1 MSVTRQSLAQKFR
14 EQKNAVLPPL
24 PPFTDMKYEMRVQND
39 RWLAIKWS
47 GNNREHWT
55 IILNAIKALPERR
68 YNGATKEWII
78 PFRDNYLQWANVA
91 GFPDPAII
99 AEQVQEFTEEE
110 WEDPIESQKKL
121 IADTQI
127 DPERLML
134 PGLRPYQT
142 DFVKYMI
149 ARKGRA
155 LLGDEMGCI
164 DGDEEV
170 QICRHRG
177 SQKIPL
183 KKLFSEFHKPMNKR
197 KCYTNEERPWYIRCL
212 HEDGA
217 IRLGEIA
224 DVVDSGMKECVCITL
239 SDGRSL
245 TLTPDHMIKTTDGWV
260 QAGSSEGKFVLTNG
274 VACCPVCGSQDDLVT
289 YEYSKFKGYCRP
301 CMYKARNGRKYKDDA
316 LHEEIHSDGYVYV
329 YGRPVHGY
337 DGCRRTD
344 GIPKHRYVMEQFL
357 GRKLLSTEIVHHIDG
372 NKLNNDIQ
380 NLQLLSVK
388 QHSKIHGDYFR
399 VPFVKP
405 KEVLVEHVEHVGVR
419 HVYDVKVVDHGNF
432 LANKIIVH
440 NCGKTI
446 SALAWLVY
454 SDSYPALIVVNA
466 PTKLQWY
473 QQYRD
478 WLKKVPGADYRCQIL
493 SGQKPYKLDPNVS
506 CIINWDILH
515 HWKDALAQFGFKYLV
530 GDEVQA
536 IGNPE
541 SKRAIAFR
549 MLSKVIPECV
559 CMSGTPARS
568 KPAQFWTVLNI
579 MMPADFPNYY
589 KYLYRYCEP
598 KSTPWGMQFNGAS
611 HVQELHYKMSQ
622 CLLRRTKEE
631 VMKWLP
637 PKTMEVVP
645 LEIDKTLENEY
656 RDQEAEIYKEG
667 TSDLHQRVADLMRTA
682 YALKE
687 KSLLRWVGDFLD
699 SGNKLL
705 LFAWHRDV
713 VDLLVESLKKYHPVK
728 IYGGISVASRE
739 AAKTTFIQDD
749 RCRIMVANIQAG
761 GVGIDGLQKVCNHVA
776 FAEFSHTPLDH
787 RQAEDRLHRGGQDLP
802 VTSYYLIA
810 PGTVDDDSVE
820 VLDDRAQML
829 DNALDGHKTA
839 DVNLIGEIL
848 ERKGIKL

>member
-47 GNNREHWT
+47 GNNREHWNL
-55 IILNAIKALPERR
+55 ILNAIKALPERR

-78 PFRDNYLQWANVA
+78 PFRDNYLQWAKVA
-91 GFPDPAII
+91 GFPDPIII

-127 DPERLML
+127 DSERLML

-155 LLGDEMGCI
+155 FLGDDMG
-164 DGDEEV
+164 
-170 QICRHRG
+170 
-177 SQKIPL
+177 
-183 KKLFSEFHKPMNKR
+183 
-197 KCYTNEERPWYIRCL
+197 
-212 HEDGA
+212 A
-217 IRLGEIA
+217 
-224 DVVDSGMKECVCITL
+224 
-239 SDGRSL
+239 
-245 TLTPDHMIKTTDGWV
+245 
-260 QAGSSEGKFVLTNG
+260 
-274 VACCPVCGSQDDLVT
+274 
-289 YEYSKFKGYCRP
+289 
-301 CMYKARNGRKYKDDA
+301 
-316 LHEEIHSDGYVYV
+316 
-329 YGRPVHGY
+329 
-337 DGCRRTD
+337 
-344 GIPKHRYVMEQFL
+344 
-357 GRKLLSTEIVHHIDG
+357 
-372 NKLNNDIQ
+372 
-380 NLQLLSVK
+380 
-388 QHSKIHGDYFR
+388 
-399 VPFVKP
+399 
-405 KEVLVEHVEHVGVR
+405 
-419 HVYDVKVVDHGNF
+419 
-432 LANKIIVH
+432 
-440 NCGKTI
+440 GKTI

-454 SDSYPALIVVNA
+454 SDAYPALIVVNA

-478 WLKKVPGADYRCQIL
+478 WLKKTPGADYRCQIL

-506 CIINWDILH
+506 CIINWDILY

-579 MMPADFPNYY
+579 MMPAEFPNYY

-622 CLLRRTKEE
+622 CLLRRTKED

-667 TSDLHQRVADLMRTA
+667 ASDLHQRVADLMRTA

-687 KSLLRWVGDFLD
+687 KSLLRWVEDFLD

-713 VDLLVESLKKYHPVK
+713 VDLLVDSLKKYHPVK
-728 IYGGISVASRE
+728 IYGGISVAARE
-739 AAKTTFIQDD
+739 AAKTAFIQDES
-749 RCRIMVANIQAG
+749 CRVMVANIQAG

-829 DNALDGHKTA
+829 DNALDGHRTA

>member
-39 RWLAIKWS
+39 SWLAIKWS

-55 IILNAIKALPERR
+55 LILNAIKALPERR

-78 PFRDNYLQWANVA
+78 PFRDNYLQWAKVA
-91 GFPDPAII
+91 GFPDPIFAQ
-99 AEQVQEFTEEE
+99 EQVQEFTEEE
-110 WEDPIESQKKL
+110 WEDPTQKQKQLIEAAQLDS
-121 IADTQI
+121 
-127 DPERLML
+127 ERLMI

-149 ARKGRA
+149 VRKGRA
-155 LLGDEMGCI
+155 FLGDEQG
-164 DGDEEV
+164 
-170 QICRHRG
+170 
-177 SQKIPL
+177 
-183 KKLFSEFHKPMNKR
+183 
-197 KCYTNEERPWYIRCL
+197 T
-212 HEDGA
+212 
-217 IRLGEIA
+217 
-224 DVVDSGMKECVCITL
+224 
-239 SDGRSL
+239 
-245 TLTPDHMIKTTDGWV
+245 
-260 QAGSSEGKFVLTNG
+260 
-274 VACCPVCGSQDDLVT
+274 
-289 YEYSKFKGYCRP
+289 
-301 CMYKARNGRKYKDDA
+301 
-316 LHEEIHSDGYVYV
+316 
-329 YGRPVHGY
+329 
-337 DGCRRTD
+337 
-344 GIPKHRYVMEQFL
+344 
-357 GRKLLSTEIVHHIDG
+357 
-372 NKLNNDIQ
+372 
-380 NLQLLSVK
+380 
-388 QHSKIHGDYFR
+388 
-399 VPFVKP
+399 
-405 KEVLVEHVEHVGVR
+405 
-419 HVYDVKVVDHGNF
+419 
-432 LANKIIVH
+432 
-440 NCGKTI
+440 GKTI

-454 SDSYPALIVVNA
+454 SDAYPALIVVNA

-645 LEIDKTLENEY
+645 LAIDKTLEKEY

-687 KSLLRWVGDFLD
+687 KSLLQWVEDFLD

-739 AAKTTFIQDD
+739 EAKTTFIQDD
-749 RCRIMVANIQAG
+749 GCRIMVANIQAG

>member
-24 PPFTDMKYEMRVQND
+24 PPFADMKYEMRVQND

-47 GNNREHWT
+47 GTNREHWNL
-55 IILNAIKALPERR
+55 ILNAIKALPERR

-78 PFRDNYLQWANVA
+78 PFRDNYLQWAKIA
-91 GFPDPAII
+91 GFPDPILI

-121 IADTQI
+121 IADAQI

-149 ARKGRA
+149 ARKGRVF
-155 LLGDEMGCI
+155 LGDDMG
-164 DGDEEV
+164 
-170 QICRHRG
+170 
-177 SQKIPL
+177 
-183 KKLFSEFHKPMNKR
+183 
-197 KCYTNEERPWYIRCL
+197 
-212 HEDGA
+212 A
-217 IRLGEIA
+217 
-224 DVVDSGMKECVCITL
+224 
-239 SDGRSL
+239 
-245 TLTPDHMIKTTDGWV
+245 
-260 QAGSSEGKFVLTNG
+260 
-274 VACCPVCGSQDDLVT
+274 
-289 YEYSKFKGYCRP
+289 
-301 CMYKARNGRKYKDDA
+301 
-316 LHEEIHSDGYVYV
+316 
-329 YGRPVHGY
+329 
-337 DGCRRTD
+337 
-344 GIPKHRYVMEQFL
+344 
-357 GRKLLSTEIVHHIDG
+357 
-372 NKLNNDIQ
+372 
-380 NLQLLSVK
+380 
-388 QHSKIHGDYFR
+388 
-399 VPFVKP
+399 
-405 KEVLVEHVEHVGVR
+405 
-419 HVYDVKVVDHGNF
+419 
-432 LANKIIVH
+432 
-440 NCGKTI
+440 GKTI

-454 SDSYPALIVVNA
+454 SDAYPALIVVNA

-579 MMPADFPNYY
+579 MMPAEFPNYY

-687 KSLLRWVGDFLD
+687 KSLLRWVEDFLD

-728 IYGGISVASRE
+728 IYGGISVAARE
-739 AAKTTFIQDD
+739 EAKTTFIQDD
-749 RCRIMVANIQAG
+749 RCRIMIANIQAG
-761 GVGIDGLQKVCNHVA
+761 GVGTDGLQEVCNHVA

-829 DNALDGHKTA
+829 DNALDGHRTA

>member
-47 GNNREHWT
+47 GTNREHWNL
-55 IILNAIKALPERR
+55 ILNAIKALPERR

-78 PFRDNYLQWANVA
+78 PFRDNYLQWAKVA
-91 GFPDPAII
+91 GFPDPIII

-121 IADTQI
+121 IADTPI

-155 LLGDEMGCI
+155 FLGDDMG
-164 DGDEEV
+164 
-170 QICRHRG
+170 
-177 SQKIPL
+177 
-183 KKLFSEFHKPMNKR
+183 
-197 KCYTNEERPWYIRCL
+197 
-212 HEDGA
+212 A
-217 IRLGEIA
+217 
-224 DVVDSGMKECVCITL
+224 
-239 SDGRSL
+239 
-245 TLTPDHMIKTTDGWV
+245 
-260 QAGSSEGKFVLTNG
+260 
-274 VACCPVCGSQDDLVT
+274 
-289 YEYSKFKGYCRP
+289 
-301 CMYKARNGRKYKDDA
+301 
-316 LHEEIHSDGYVYV
+316 
-329 YGRPVHGY
+329 
-337 DGCRRTD
+337 
-344 GIPKHRYVMEQFL
+344 
-357 GRKLLSTEIVHHIDG
+357 
-372 NKLNNDIQ
+372 
-380 NLQLLSVK
+380 
-388 QHSKIHGDYFR
+388 
-399 VPFVKP
+399 
-405 KEVLVEHVEHVGVR
+405 
-419 HVYDVKVVDHGNF
+419 
-432 LANKIIVH
+432 
-440 NCGKTI
+440 GKTI

-454 SDSYPALIVVNA
+454 SDAYPALIVVNA

-478 WLKKVPGADYRCQIL
+478 WLKKTPGADYRCQIL

-687 KSLLRWVGDFLD
+687 KSLLRWVEDFLD

-713 VDLLVESLKKYHPVK
+713 VDLLVDSLKKYHPVK
-728 IYGGISVASRE
+728 IYGGISVAARE
-739 AAKTTFIQDD
+739 AAKTAFIQDES
-749 RCRIMVANIQAG
+749 CRVMVANIQAG

>member
-55 IILNAIKALPERR
+55 LILNAIKELPERR

-78 PFRDNYLQWANVA
+78 PFRDNYLQWAKIA
-91 GFPDPAII
+91 GFPDPVLI

-110 WEDPIESQKKL
+110 WQDPIESQKKL
-121 IADTQI
+121 IEETPI
-127 DPERLML
+127 DPERLMI

-149 ARKGRA
+149 ARRGRVF
-155 LLGDEMGCI
+155 LGDDMG
-164 DGDEEV
+164 
-170 QICRHRG
+170 
-177 SQKIPL
+177 
-183 KKLFSEFHKPMNKR
+183 
-197 KCYTNEERPWYIRCL
+197 
-212 HEDGA
+212 A
-217 IRLGEIA
+217 
-224 DVVDSGMKECVCITL
+224 
-239 SDGRSL
+239 
-245 TLTPDHMIKTTDGWV
+245 
-260 QAGSSEGKFVLTNG
+260 
-274 VACCPVCGSQDDLVT
+274 
-289 YEYSKFKGYCRP
+289 
-301 CMYKARNGRKYKDDA
+301 
-316 LHEEIHSDGYVYV
+316 
-329 YGRPVHGY
+329 
-337 DGCRRTD
+337 
-344 GIPKHRYVMEQFL
+344 
-357 GRKLLSTEIVHHIDG
+357 
-372 NKLNNDIQ
+372 
-380 NLQLLSVK
+380 
-388 QHSKIHGDYFR
+388 
-399 VPFVKP
+399 
-405 KEVLVEHVEHVGVR
+405 
-419 HVYDVKVVDHGNF
+419 
-432 LANKIIVH
+432 
-440 NCGKTI
+440 GKTI

-454 SDSYPALIVVNA
+454 SDAYPALIVVNA

-515 HWKDALAQFGFKYLV
+515 HWKDALAQFGFKYLI

-579 MMPADFPNYY
+579 MMPVDFPNYY

-622 CLLRRTKEE
+622 CLLRRTKED

-667 TSDLHQRVADLMRTA
+667 ASDLHQRVADLMRTA

-687 KSLLRWVGDFLD
+687 KSLLRWVEDFLD

-713 VDLLVESLKKYHPVK
+713 VDLLVDSLKKYHPVK
-728 IYGGISVASRE
+728 IYGGISVAARE
-739 AAKTTFIQDD
+739 EAKTAFIQDD
-749 RCRIMVANIQAG
+749 ACRILVANIQAG

>member
-1 MSVTRQSLAQKFR
+1 MISKIPVKHGEF
-14 EQKNAVLPPL
+14 PPL
-24 PPFTDMKYEMRVQND
+24 LKFND
-39 RWLAIKWS
+39 VTYSTRIYNERWIALGWRCS
-47 GNNREHWT
+47 NREHWNS
-55 IILNAIKALPERR
+55 ILDAIKKLPERR

-78 PFRDNYLQWANVA
+78 PFRDEFLRWASVA
-91 GFPDPAII
+91 GFPDPAQEA
-99 AEQVQEFTEEE
+99 AEVETFATED
-110 WEDPIESQKKL
+110 WEDPVEKQKKL
-121 IADTQI
+121 IESVAIDT
-127 DPERLML
+127 ERLMI

-149 ARKGRA
+149 ARNGRVF
-155 LLGDEMGCI
+155 LGDDMGCI

-177 SQKIPL
+177 SRKITL

-245 TLTPDHMIKTTDGWV
+245 TLTPDHMIKTADGWV

-274 VACCPVCGSQDDLVT
+274 SVCCPP
-289 YEYSKFKGYCRP
+289 R
-301 CMYKARNGRKYKDDA
+301 
-316 LHEEIHSDGYVYV
+316 
-329 YGRPVHGY
+329 
-337 DGCRRTD
+337 
-344 GIPKHRYVMEQFL
+344 
-357 GRKLLSTEIVHHIDG
+357 
-372 NKLNNDIQ
+372 
-380 NLQLLSVK
+380 
-388 QHSKIHGDYFR
+388 
-399 VPFVKP
+399 
-405 KEVLVEHVEHVGVR
+405 EVLVKSVEHVGVR

-454 SDSYPALIVVNA
+454 SDAYPALIVVNA
-466 PTKLQWY
+466 PTKLQWS
-473 QQYRD
+473 QQYRE
-478 WLKKVPGADYRCQIL
+478 WLSKTPGADQRCQIL
-493 SGQKPYKLDPNVS
+493 SGQSPYKLKEGVS

-515 HWKDALAQFGFKYLV
+515 HWKDALAEFGFKYLV

-568 KPAQFWTVLNI
+568 RPAQFWTVLNI
-579 MMPADFPNYY
+579 MMPAEFPNYY
-589 KYLYRYCEP
+589 KYLYRYCDP
-598 KSTPWGMQFNGAS
+598 KSTPWGMQFNGAT
-611 HVQELHYKMSQ
+611 HIQELHYKMTE

-631 VMKWLP
+631 VMRWLP

-645 LEIDKTLENEY
+645 LEIDDSLRKAYQEQENALY
-656 RDQEAEIYKEG
+656 
-667 TSDLHQRVADLMRTA
+667 TSEVSELQQRVAELMRTA
-682 YALKE
+682 YSLKE
-687 KSLLRWVGDFLD
+687 KSLLRWVRDFLD
-699 SGNKLL
+699 AGSKLL

-713 VDLLVESLKKYHPVK
+713 VDLLVTELREYSPAK
-728 IYGGISVASRE
+728 IYGGMSVASRE
-739 AAKTTFIQDD
+739 ESKQKFIQDES
-749 RCRIMVANIQAG
+749 CRVLVANIQAG

-787 RQAEDRLHRGGQDLP
+787 RQAEDRLHRSGQDLP
-802 VTSYYLIA
+802 VTSYYLVA

>member
-1 MSVTRQSLAQKFR
+1 MSVTRQLLAQKFR

-47 GNNREHWT
+47 GTNREHWNL
-55 IILNAIKALPERR
+55 ILNAIKALPERR

-78 PFRDNYLQWANVA
+78 PFRDNYLQWAKIA

-110 WEDPIESQKKL
+110 WQDPIESQKKL
-121 IADTQI
+121 IQETPL
-127 DPERLML
+127 DPERLMI

-149 ARKGRA
+149 ARRGRA
-155 LLGDEMGCI
+155 FLGDDMG
-164 DGDEEV
+164 
-170 QICRHRG
+170 
-177 SQKIPL
+177 
-183 KKLFSEFHKPMNKR
+183 
-197 KCYTNEERPWYIRCL
+197 
-212 HEDGA
+212 A
-217 IRLGEIA
+217 
-224 DVVDSGMKECVCITL
+224 
-239 SDGRSL
+239 
-245 TLTPDHMIKTTDGWV
+245 
-260 QAGSSEGKFVLTNG
+260 
-274 VACCPVCGSQDDLVT
+274 
-289 YEYSKFKGYCRP
+289 
-301 CMYKARNGRKYKDDA
+301 
-316 LHEEIHSDGYVYV
+316 
-329 YGRPVHGY
+329 
-337 DGCRRTD
+337 
-344 GIPKHRYVMEQFL
+344 
-357 GRKLLSTEIVHHIDG
+357 
-372 NKLNNDIQ
+372 
-380 NLQLLSVK
+380 
-388 QHSKIHGDYFR
+388 
-399 VPFVKP
+399 
-405 KEVLVEHVEHVGVR
+405 
-419 HVYDVKVVDHGNF
+419 
-432 LANKIIVH
+432 
-440 NCGKTI
+440 GKTI

-454 SDSYPALIVVNA
+454 SDAYPALIVVNA

-493 SGQKPYKLDPNVS
+493 SGQKPYRLDPNVS

-687 KSLLRWVGDFLD
+687 KSLLRWVEDFLE

-728 IYGGISVASRE
+728 IYGGISVAARE
-739 AAKTTFIQDD
+739 DAKTTFIQDD
-749 RCRIMVANIQAG
+749 KCRIMVANIQAG

>member
-47 GNNREHWT
+47 GNNREHWSL
-55 IILNAIKALPERR
+55 ILNAIKALPERR

-78 PFRDNYLQWANVA
+78 PFRDNYLQWAKVA
-91 GFPDPAII
+91 GFPDPIII

-127 DPERLML
+127 DPERLMI
-134 PGLRPYQT
+134 PGLRPYQV

-149 ARKGRA
+149 AKKGRA
-155 LLGDEMGCI
+155 FLGDSMG
-164 DGDEEV
+164 
-170 QICRHRG
+170 
-177 SQKIPL
+177 
-183 KKLFSEFHKPMNKR
+183 
-197 KCYTNEERPWYIRCL
+197 
-212 HEDGA
+212 A
-217 IRLGEIA
+217 
-224 DVVDSGMKECVCITL
+224 
-239 SDGRSL
+239 
-245 TLTPDHMIKTTDGWV
+245 
-260 QAGSSEGKFVLTNG
+260 
-274 VACCPVCGSQDDLVT
+274 
-289 YEYSKFKGYCRP
+289 
-301 CMYKARNGRKYKDDA
+301 
-316 LHEEIHSDGYVYV
+316 
-329 YGRPVHGY
+329 
-337 DGCRRTD
+337 
-344 GIPKHRYVMEQFL
+344 
-357 GRKLLSTEIVHHIDG
+357 
-372 NKLNNDIQ
+372 
-380 NLQLLSVK
+380 
-388 QHSKIHGDYFR
+388 
-399 VPFVKP
+399 
-405 KEVLVEHVEHVGVR
+405 
-419 HVYDVKVVDHGNF
+419 
-432 LANKIIVH
+432 
-440 NCGKTI
+440 GKTI

-454 SDSYPALIVVNA
+454 SDAYPALIVVNA

-478 WLKKVPGADYRCQIL
+478 WLKKTPGADYRCQIL

-579 MMPADFPNYY
+579 MMPAEFPNYY

-687 KSLLRWVGDFLD
+687 KSLLRWVEDFLD

-713 VDLLVESLKKYHPVK
+713 VDLLVDSLKKYHPVK
-728 IYGGISVASRE
+728 IYGGISVSARE
-739 AAKTTFIQDD
+739 DAKTTFIQDD
-749 RCRIMVANIQAG
+749 KCRIMVANIQAG

-829 DNALDGHKTA
+829 DNALDGHRTA

>member
-47 GNNREHWT
+47 GNNREHWNL
-55 IILNAIKALPERR
+55 ILNAIKALPERR

-78 PFRDNYLQWANVA
+78 PFRDNYLQWAKVA
-91 GFPDPAII
+91 GFPDPIII

-127 DPERLML
+127 DPERLMI

-149 ARKGRA
+149 VRKGRA
-155 LLGDEMGCI
+155 FLGDEQG
-164 DGDEEV
+164 
-170 QICRHRG
+170 
-177 SQKIPL
+177 
-183 KKLFSEFHKPMNKR
+183 
-197 KCYTNEERPWYIRCL
+197 T
-212 HEDGA
+212 
-217 IRLGEIA
+217 
-224 DVVDSGMKECVCITL
+224 
-239 SDGRSL
+239 
-245 TLTPDHMIKTTDGWV
+245 
-260 QAGSSEGKFVLTNG
+260 
-274 VACCPVCGSQDDLVT
+274 
-289 YEYSKFKGYCRP
+289 
-301 CMYKARNGRKYKDDA
+301 
-316 LHEEIHSDGYVYV
+316 
-329 YGRPVHGY
+329 
-337 DGCRRTD
+337 
-344 GIPKHRYVMEQFL
+344 
-357 GRKLLSTEIVHHIDG
+357 
-372 NKLNNDIQ
+372 
-380 NLQLLSVK
+380 
-388 QHSKIHGDYFR
+388 
-399 VPFVKP
+399 
-405 KEVLVEHVEHVGVR
+405 
-419 HVYDVKVVDHGNF
+419 
-432 LANKIIVH
+432 
-440 NCGKTI
+440 GKTI

-454 SDSYPALIVVNA
+454 SDAYPALIVVNA

-473 QQYRD
+473 QQYHD
-478 WLKKVPGADYRCQIL
+478 WLKKTPGADYRCQIL
-493 SGQKPYKLDPNVS
+493 SGQKPYKLDQNVS
-506 CIINWDILH
+506 CIINWDILY

-579 MMPADFPNYY
+579 MMPAEFPNYY

-687 KSLLRWVGDFLD
+687 KSLLRWVEDFLD

-713 VDLLVESLKKYHPVK
+713 VDLLVDSLKKYHPVK
-728 IYGGISVASRE
+728 IYGGISVAARE
-739 AAKTTFIQDD
+739 AAKTAFIQDES
-749 RCRIMVANIQAG
+749 CRVMVANIQAG

-829 DNALDGHKTA
+829 DNALDGHRTA

>member
-47 GNNREHWT
+47 GNNREHWSL
-55 IILNAIKALPERR
+55 ILNAIKALPERR

-78 PFRDNYLQWANVA
+78 PFRDNYLQWAKIA
-91 GFPDPAII
+91 GFPDPVLI

-127 DPERLML
+127 DSERLML

-170 QICRHRG
+170 QICRHRA
-177 SQKIPL
+177 SQKMTL
-183 KKLFSEFHKPMNKR
+183 KKLFSEFHKPMNKHKR
-197 KCYTNEERPWYIRCL
+197 YTNEERPWYIRCL

-224 DVVDSGMKECVCITL
+224 DVIDSGMKECVCITL

-245 TLTPDHMIKTTDGWV
+245 TLTPDHMIKTADGWV

-274 VACCPVCGSQDDLVT
+274 SAC
-289 YEYSKFKGYCRP
+289 
-301 CMYKARNGRKYKDDA
+301 
-316 LHEEIHSDGYVYV
+316 
-329 YGRPVHGY
+329 
-337 DGCRRTD
+337 
-344 GIPKHRYVMEQFL
+344 
-357 GRKLLSTEIVHHIDG
+357 
-372 NKLNNDIQ
+372 
-380 NLQLLSVK
+380 
-388 QHSKIHGDYFR
+388 
-399 VPFVKP
+399 VKP

-454 SDSYPALIVVNA
+454 SDAYPALIVVNA

-478 WLKKVPGADYRCQIL
+478 WLKKTPGADYRCQIL

-579 MMPADFPNYY
+579 MMPAEFPNYY

-687 KSLLRWVGDFLD
+687 KSLLRWVEDFLD

-713 VDLLVESLKKYHPVK
+713 VDLLVDSLKKYHPVK
-728 IYGGISVASRE
+728 IYGGISVAARE
-739 AAKTTFIQDD
+739 DAKTAFIQDES
-749 RCRIMVANIQAG
+749 CRVMVANIQAG

-829 DNALDGHKTA
+829 DNALDGHRTA

>member
-1 MSVTRQSLAQKFR
+1 MKQRTVSVKQGEF
-14 EQKNAVLPPL
+14 PPL
-24 PPFTDMKYEMRVQND
+24 PKFADVTYSTRIYNE
-39 RWLAIKWS
+39 RWLALGWRCT
-47 GNNREHWT
+47 NREHWNL
-55 IILNAIKALPERR
+55 ILDAIKKLPERR

-78 PFRDNYLQWANVA
+78 PFRDEFIRWASVA
-91 GFPDPAII
+91 GFPDP
-99 AEQVQEFTEEE
+99 VQEEAAVEAFSNEE
-110 WEDPIESQKKL
+110 WEDPVKKQKALLESVSL
-121 IADTQI
+121 
-127 DPERLML
+127 DPERILI
-134 PGLRPYQT
+134 PGLRPYQI
-142 DFVKYMI
+142 DFLKYMV
-149 ARKGRA
+149 ARQGRVF
-155 LLGDEMGCI
+155 LGDDMGCI

-177 SQKIPL
+177 SRKITL

-245 TLTPDHMIKTTDGWV
+245 TLTPDHMIKTADGWV

-274 VACCPVCGSQDDLVT
+274 
-289 YEYSKFKGYCRP
+289 R
-301 CMYKARNGRKYKDDA
+301 
-316 LHEEIHSDGYVYV
+316 
-329 YGRPVHGY
+329 
-337 DGCRRTD
+337 
-344 GIPKHRYVMEQFL
+344 
-357 GRKLLSTEIVHHIDG
+357 
-372 NKLNNDIQ
+372 
-380 NLQLLSVK
+380 
-388 QHSKIHGDYFR
+388 
-399 VPFVKP
+399 
-405 KEVLVEHVEHVGVR
+405 EVLVKSVEHVGVR

-454 SDSYPALIVVNA
+454 SDAYPALIVVNA

-478 WLKKVPGADYRCQIL
+478 WLSKTPGADQRCQIL
-493 SGQKPYKLDPNVS
+493 SGQTPYKLKEGVS

-515 HWKDALAQFGFKYLV
+515 HWKDALAEFGFKYLV

-568 KPAQFWTVLNI
+568 KPAQFWIVLNI

-589 KYLYRYCEP
+589 KYLYRYCDP

-611 HVQELHYKMSQ
+611 HIQELHYKMTS
-622 CLLRRTKEE
+622 CLLRRTKEV

-645 LEIDKTLENEY
+645 LEIDESLRKEYQEQEENLY
-656 RDQEAEIYKEG
+656 KSEASE
-667 TSDLHQRVADLMRTA
+667 LHQRVAELMRTA
-682 YALKE
+682 YSLKE
-687 KSLLRWVGDFLD
+687 KSLLRWVRDFLD

-713 VDLLVESLKKYHPVK
+713 VDLLVTELEEYFPAK
-728 IYGGISVASRE
+728 IYGGMSVSARE
-739 AAKTTFIQDD
+739 ESKQQFILNAD
-749 RCRIMVANIQAG
+749 CRVMVANIQAG

-787 RQAEDRLHRGGQDLP
+787 RQAEDRLHRSGQDLP
-802 VTSYYLIA
+802 VTSYYLVA

>member
-1 MSVTRQSLAQKFR
+1 MISKIPVKHGEF
-14 EQKNAVLPPL
+14 PPL
-24 PPFTDMKYEMRVQND
+24 PKFND
-39 RWLAIKWS
+39 VTYSTRIYNERWIALGWRCS
-47 GNNREHWT
+47 NREHWNS
-55 IILNAIKALPERR
+55 ILDAIKKLPERR

-78 PFRDNYLQWANVA
+78 PFRDEFLRWASVA
-91 GFPDPAII
+91 GFPDPAQEA
-99 AEQVQEFTEEE
+99 AEVETFATED
-110 WEDPIESQKKL
+110 WEDPVEKQKKL
-121 IADTQI
+121 IESVAIDT
-127 DPERLML
+127 ERLMI

-149 ARKGRA
+149 ARNGRVF
-155 LLGDEMGCI
+155 LGDDMGCI

-177 SQKIPL
+177 SQKITL

-239 SDGRSL
+239 SNGRSL
-245 TLTPDHMIKTTDGWV
+245 TLTPDHMIKTADGWV

-274 VACCPVCGSQDDLVT
+274 LVCCPVCGSQDDLVT
-289 YEYSKFKGYCRP
+289 YEYSKFKGYCRS

-316 LHEEIHSDGYVYV
+316 LHEVVHSDGYVYV

-372 NKLNNDIQ
+372 NKLNNDIR
-380 NLQLLSVK
+380 NLQLLSVE
-388 QHSKIHGDYFR
+388 QHSKIHGDYFKF
-399 VPFVKP
+399 PFVKP
-405 KEVLVEHVEHVGVR
+405 REVLVEHVDYVGVR

-440 NCGKTI
+440 NCGKTV

-454 SDSYPALIVVNA
+454 SDAYPALIVVNA

-478 WLKKVPGADYRCQIL
+478 WLSKTPGADQRCQIL
-493 SGQKPYKLDPNVS
+493 SGRKPYKLKDGVS

-515 HWKDALAQFGFKYLV
+515 YWKDALAEFGFKYLV

-541 SKRAIAFR
+541 SKRSIAFR
-549 MLSKVIPECV
+549 LLSKVIPECV

-568 KPAQFWTVLNI
+568 RPAQFWTVLNI
-579 MMPADFPNYY
+579 MMPAEFPNYY
-589 KYLYRYCEP
+589 KYLYRYCDP
-598 KSTPWGMQFNGAS
+598 KSTPWGMQFNGAT
-611 HVQELHYKMSQ
+611 HIQELHYKMME

-631 VMKWLP
+631 VMRWLP
-637 PKTMEVVP
+637 PKTMGVVP
-645 LEIDKTLENEY
+645 LEIDDSLRKAYQEQENALY
-656 RDQEAEIYKEG
+656 
-667 TSDLHQRVADLMRTA
+667 TSEVSELQQRVAELMRTA
-682 YALKE
+682 YSLKE
-687 KSLLRWVGDFLD
+687 KSLLRWVRDFLD
-699 SGNKLL
+699 AGNKLL

-713 VDLLVESLKKYHPVK
+713 VDLLVTELREYSPAK
-728 IYGGISVASRE
+728 IYGGMSVASRE
-739 AAKTTFIQDD
+739 ESKQKFIQDEN
-749 RCRIMVANIQAG
+749 CRVLVANIQAG

-787 RQAEDRLHRGGQDLP
+787 RQAEDRLHRSGQDLP
-802 VTSYYLIA
+802 VTSYYLVA

>member
-47 GNNREHWT
+47 GNNREHWSL
-55 IILNAIKALPERR
+55 ILNAIKALPERR

-78 PFRDNYLQWANVA
+78 PFRDNYLQWAKVA
-91 GFPDPAII
+91 GFPDPIII

-127 DPERLML
+127 DPERLMI
-134 PGLRPYQT
+134 PGLRPYQV

-149 ARKGRA
+149 AKKGRA
-155 LLGDEMGCI
+155 FLGDSMG
-164 DGDEEV
+164 
-170 QICRHRG
+170 
-177 SQKIPL
+177 
-183 KKLFSEFHKPMNKR
+183 
-197 KCYTNEERPWYIRCL
+197 
-212 HEDGA
+212 A
-217 IRLGEIA
+217 
-224 DVVDSGMKECVCITL
+224 
-239 SDGRSL
+239 
-245 TLTPDHMIKTTDGWV
+245 
-260 QAGSSEGKFVLTNG
+260 
-274 VACCPVCGSQDDLVT
+274 
-289 YEYSKFKGYCRP
+289 
-301 CMYKARNGRKYKDDA
+301 
-316 LHEEIHSDGYVYV
+316 
-329 YGRPVHGY
+329 
-337 DGCRRTD
+337 
-344 GIPKHRYVMEQFL
+344 
-357 GRKLLSTEIVHHIDG
+357 
-372 NKLNNDIQ
+372 
-380 NLQLLSVK
+380 
-388 QHSKIHGDYFR
+388 
-399 VPFVKP
+399 
-405 KEVLVEHVEHVGVR
+405 
-419 HVYDVKVVDHGNF
+419 
-432 LANKIIVH
+432 
-440 NCGKTI
+440 GKTI

-454 SDSYPALIVVNA
+454 SDAYPALIVVNA

-478 WLKKVPGADYRCQIL
+478 WLKKTPGADYRCQIL

-579 MMPADFPNYY
+579 MMPAEFPNYY

-687 KSLLRWVGDFLD
+687 KSLLRWVEDFLD

-713 VDLLVESLKKYHPVK
+713 VDLLVDSLKKYHPVK
-728 IYGGISVASRE
+728 IYGGISVAARE
-739 AAKTTFIQDD
+739 AAKTAFIQDES
-749 RCRIMVANIQAG
+749 CRVMVANIQAG

-829 DNALDGHKTA
+829 DNALDGHRTA

>member
-1 MSVTRQSLAQKFR
+1 MPVTRQSLAQRFR

-47 GNNREHWT
+47 GTNREHWNL
-55 IILNAIKALPERR
+55 ILNAIKALPERR

-78 PFRDNYLQWANVA
+78 PFRDNYLQWAKVA
-91 GFPDPAII
+91 GFPDPVLI

-121 IADTQI
+121 IEETPI
-127 DPERLML
+127 DPERLMI

-149 ARKGRA
+149 ARKGWVF
-155 LLGDEMGCI
+155 LGDSMG
-164 DGDEEV
+164 
-170 QICRHRG
+170 
-177 SQKIPL
+177 
-183 KKLFSEFHKPMNKR
+183 
-197 KCYTNEERPWYIRCL
+197 
-212 HEDGA
+212 
-217 IRLGEIA
+217 
-224 DVVDSGMKECVCITL
+224 
-239 SDGRSL
+239 
-245 TLTPDHMIKTTDGWV
+245 
-260 QAGSSEGKFVLTNG
+260 
-274 VACCPVCGSQDDLVT
+274 
-289 YEYSKFKGYCRP
+289 
-301 CMYKARNGRKYKDDA
+301 
-316 LHEEIHSDGYVYV
+316 
-329 YGRPVHGY
+329 
-337 DGCRRTD
+337 
-344 GIPKHRYVMEQFL
+344 
-357 GRKLLSTEIVHHIDG
+357 
-372 NKLNNDIQ
+372 
-380 NLQLLSVK
+380 
-388 QHSKIHGDYFR
+388 
-399 VPFVKP
+399 
-405 KEVLVEHVEHVGVR
+405 
-419 HVYDVKVVDHGNF
+419 
-432 LANKIIVH
+432 
-440 NCGKTI
+440 CGKTI

-454 SDSYPALIVVNA
+454 SDAYPALIVVNA

-493 SGQKPYKLDPNVS
+493 SGQKPYKLDQNVS

-687 KSLLRWVGDFLD
+687 KSLLRWVEDFLD

-713 VDLLVESLKKYHPVK
+713 VDLLVESLKKYNPVK
-728 IYGGISVASRE
+728 IYGGISVAARE
-739 AAKTTFIQDD
+739 DAKTTFIQDD
-749 RCRIMVANIQAG
+749 KCRIMVANIQAG

>member
-1 MSVTRQSLAQKFR
+1 MSVTKQSLAQKFR

-47 GNNREHWT
+47 GNNREHWSL
-55 IILNAIKALPERR
+55 ILNAIKALPERR

-78 PFRDNYLQWANVA
+78 PFRDNYLQWAKVA
-91 GFPDPAII
+91 GFPDPIII

-127 DPERLML
+127 DPERLMI
-134 PGLRPYQT
+134 PGLRPYQV

-149 ARKGRA
+149 AKKGRA
-155 LLGDEMGCI
+155 FLGDSMG
-164 DGDEEV
+164 
-170 QICRHRG
+170 
-177 SQKIPL
+177 
-183 KKLFSEFHKPMNKR
+183 
-197 KCYTNEERPWYIRCL
+197 
-212 HEDGA
+212 A
-217 IRLGEIA
+217 
-224 DVVDSGMKECVCITL
+224 
-239 SDGRSL
+239 
-245 TLTPDHMIKTTDGWV
+245 
-260 QAGSSEGKFVLTNG
+260 
-274 VACCPVCGSQDDLVT
+274 
-289 YEYSKFKGYCRP
+289 
-301 CMYKARNGRKYKDDA
+301 
-316 LHEEIHSDGYVYV
+316 
-329 YGRPVHGY
+329 
-337 DGCRRTD
+337 
-344 GIPKHRYVMEQFL
+344 
-357 GRKLLSTEIVHHIDG
+357 
-372 NKLNNDIQ
+372 
-380 NLQLLSVK
+380 
-388 QHSKIHGDYFR
+388 
-399 VPFVKP
+399 
-405 KEVLVEHVEHVGVR
+405 
-419 HVYDVKVVDHGNF
+419 
-432 LANKIIVH
+432 
-440 NCGKTI
+440 GKTI

-454 SDSYPALIVVNA
+454 SDAYPALIVVNA

-478 WLKKVPGADYRCQIL
+478 WLKKTPGADYRCQIL

-687 KSLLRWVGDFLD
+687 KSLLRWVEDFLD

-713 VDLLVESLKKYHPVK
+713 VDLLVDSLKKYHPVK
-728 IYGGISVASRE
+728 IYGGISVAARE
-739 AAKTTFIQDD
+739 AAKTAFIQDES
-749 RCRIMVANIQAG
+749 CRVMVANIQAG

-829 DNALDGHKTA
+829 DNALDGHRTA

>member
-47 GNNREHWT
+47 GNNREHWNL
-55 IILNAIKALPERR
+55 ILNAIKALPERR
-68 YNGATKEWII
+68 YNGATKEWIL
-78 PFRDNYLQWANVA
+78 PFRDNYLQWAKVA
-91 GFPDPAII
+91 GFPDPVII

-127 DPERLML
+127 DPERLMI

-149 ARKGRA
+149 ARKGRVF
-155 LLGDEMGCI
+155 LGDSMG
-164 DGDEEV
+164 
-170 QICRHRG
+170 
-177 SQKIPL
+177 
-183 KKLFSEFHKPMNKR
+183 
-197 KCYTNEERPWYIRCL
+197 
-212 HEDGA
+212 
-217 IRLGEIA
+217 
-224 DVVDSGMKECVCITL
+224 
-239 SDGRSL
+239 
-245 TLTPDHMIKTTDGWV
+245 
-260 QAGSSEGKFVLTNG
+260 
-274 VACCPVCGSQDDLVT
+274 
-289 YEYSKFKGYCRP
+289 
-301 CMYKARNGRKYKDDA
+301 
-316 LHEEIHSDGYVYV
+316 
-329 YGRPVHGY
+329 
-337 DGCRRTD
+337 
-344 GIPKHRYVMEQFL
+344 
-357 GRKLLSTEIVHHIDG
+357 
-372 NKLNNDIQ
+372 
-380 NLQLLSVK
+380 
-388 QHSKIHGDYFR
+388 
-399 VPFVKP
+399 
-405 KEVLVEHVEHVGVR
+405 
-419 HVYDVKVVDHGNF
+419 
-432 LANKIIVH
+432 
-440 NCGKTI
+440 CGKTI

-454 SDSYPALIVVNA
+454 SDAYPALIVVNA

-478 WLKKVPGADYRCQIL
+478 WLKKTPGADYRCQIL

-579 MMPADFPNYY
+579 MMPAEFPNYY

-687 KSLLRWVGDFLD
+687 KSLLRWVEDFLD

-713 VDLLVESLKKYHPVK
+713 VDLLVDSLKKYHPVK
-728 IYGGISVASRE
+728 IYGGISVAARE
-739 AAKTTFIQDD
+739 DAKTAFIQDES
-749 RCRIMVANIQAG
+749 CRVMVANIQAG

-829 DNALDGHKTA
+829 DNALDGHRTA

>member
-14 EQKNAVLPPL
+14 GQKNAVLPPL

-39 RWLAIKWS
+39 SWLAIKWS

-55 IILNAIKALPERR
+55 LILNAIKALPERR

-78 PFRDNYLQWANVA
+78 PFRDNYLQWAKVA
-91 GFPDPAII
+91 GFPDPTFV
-99 AEQVQEFTEEE
+99 AEQVQEFVEEE
-110 WEDPIESQKKL
+110 WEDPAQKQKQLIE
-121 IADTQI
+121 AAQI
-127 DPERLML
+127 DPERLMI

-149 ARKGRA
+149 VRKGRA
-155 LLGDEMGCI
+155 FLGDEQG
-164 DGDEEV
+164 
-170 QICRHRG
+170 
-177 SQKIPL
+177 
-183 KKLFSEFHKPMNKR
+183 
-197 KCYTNEERPWYIRCL
+197 T
-212 HEDGA
+212 
-217 IRLGEIA
+217 
-224 DVVDSGMKECVCITL
+224 
-239 SDGRSL
+239 
-245 TLTPDHMIKTTDGWV
+245 
-260 QAGSSEGKFVLTNG
+260 
-274 VACCPVCGSQDDLVT
+274 
-289 YEYSKFKGYCRP
+289 
-301 CMYKARNGRKYKDDA
+301 
-316 LHEEIHSDGYVYV
+316 
-329 YGRPVHGY
+329 
-337 DGCRRTD
+337 
-344 GIPKHRYVMEQFL
+344 
-357 GRKLLSTEIVHHIDG
+357 
-372 NKLNNDIQ
+372 
-380 NLQLLSVK
+380 
-388 QHSKIHGDYFR
+388 
-399 VPFVKP
+399 
-405 KEVLVEHVEHVGVR
+405 
-419 HVYDVKVVDHGNF
+419 
-432 LANKIIVH
+432 
-440 NCGKTI
+440 GKTI

-493 SGQKPYKLDPNVS
+493 SGQKPYRLDPNVS

-645 LEIDKTLENEY
+645 LAIDKTLEKEY

-687 KSLLRWVGDFLD
+687 KSLLQWVEDFLD

-739 AAKTTFIQDD
+739 EAKTTFIQDD
-749 RCRIMVANIQAG
+749 GCRIMVANIQAG

>member
-47 GNNREHWT
+47 GNNREHWSL
-55 IILNAIKALPERR
+55 ILNAIKALPERR

-78 PFRDNYLQWANVA
+78 PFRDNYLQWAKIA
-91 GFPDPAII
+91 GFPDPVLI

-110 WEDPIESQKKL
+110 WEDPIQKQKKL
-121 IADTQI
+121 IEETSLDS
-127 DPERLML
+127 ERLMI

-149 ARKGRA
+149 VRKGRA
-155 LLGDEMGCI
+155 FLGDEQG
-164 DGDEEV
+164 
-170 QICRHRG
+170 
-177 SQKIPL
+177 
-183 KKLFSEFHKPMNKR
+183 
-197 KCYTNEERPWYIRCL
+197 T
-212 HEDGA
+212 
-217 IRLGEIA
+217 
-224 DVVDSGMKECVCITL
+224 
-239 SDGRSL
+239 
-245 TLTPDHMIKTTDGWV
+245 
-260 QAGSSEGKFVLTNG
+260 
-274 VACCPVCGSQDDLVT
+274 
-289 YEYSKFKGYCRP
+289 
-301 CMYKARNGRKYKDDA
+301 
-316 LHEEIHSDGYVYV
+316 
-329 YGRPVHGY
+329 
-337 DGCRRTD
+337 
-344 GIPKHRYVMEQFL
+344 
-357 GRKLLSTEIVHHIDG
+357 
-372 NKLNNDIQ
+372 
-380 NLQLLSVK
+380 
-388 QHSKIHGDYFR
+388 
-399 VPFVKP
+399 
-405 KEVLVEHVEHVGVR
+405 
-419 HVYDVKVVDHGNF
+419 
-432 LANKIIVH
+432 
-440 NCGKTI
+440 GKTI

-454 SDSYPALIVVNA
+454 SDAYPALIVVNA

-478 WLKKVPGADYRCQIL
+478 WLKKTPGADYRCQIL

-541 SKRAIAFR
+541 SKRAVAFR

-687 KSLLRWVGDFLD
+687 KSLLRWVEDFLE

-728 IYGGISVASRE
+728 IYGGTSVAARE
-739 AAKTTFIQDD
+739 DAKTTFIQDD
-749 RCRIMVANIQAG
+749 KCRIMVANIQAG

>member
-47 GNNREHWT
+47 GNNREHWNL
-55 IILNAIKALPERR
+55 ILNAIKALPERR
-68 YNGATKEWII
+68 YNGATKEWIL
-78 PFRDNYLQWANVA
+78 PFRDNYLQWAKVA
-91 GFPDPAII
+91 GFPDPIII

-127 DPERLML
+127 DPERLMI
-134 PGLRPYQT
+134 PGLRPYQV

-149 ARKGRA
+149 ARKGRVF
-155 LLGDEMGCI
+155 LGDSMG
-164 DGDEEV
+164 
-170 QICRHRG
+170 
-177 SQKIPL
+177 
-183 KKLFSEFHKPMNKR
+183 
-197 KCYTNEERPWYIRCL
+197 
-212 HEDGA
+212 
-217 IRLGEIA
+217 
-224 DVVDSGMKECVCITL
+224 
-239 SDGRSL
+239 
-245 TLTPDHMIKTTDGWV
+245 
-260 QAGSSEGKFVLTNG
+260 
-274 VACCPVCGSQDDLVT
+274 
-289 YEYSKFKGYCRP
+289 
-301 CMYKARNGRKYKDDA
+301 
-316 LHEEIHSDGYVYV
+316 
-329 YGRPVHGY
+329 
-337 DGCRRTD
+337 
-344 GIPKHRYVMEQFL
+344 
-357 GRKLLSTEIVHHIDG
+357 
-372 NKLNNDIQ
+372 
-380 NLQLLSVK
+380 
-388 QHSKIHGDYFR
+388 
-399 VPFVKP
+399 
-405 KEVLVEHVEHVGVR
+405 
-419 HVYDVKVVDHGNF
+419 
-432 LANKIIVH
+432 
-440 NCGKTI
+440 CGKTI

-454 SDSYPALIVVNA
+454 SDAYPALIVVNA

-478 WLKKVPGADYRCQIL
+478 WLKKTPGADYRCQIL

-579 MMPADFPNYY
+579 MMPAEFPNYY

-687 KSLLRWVGDFLD
+687 KSLLRWVEDFLD

-713 VDLLVESLKKYHPVK
+713 VDLLVDSLKKYHPVK
-728 IYGGISVASRE
+728 IYGGISVAARE
-739 AAKTTFIQDD
+739 AAKTAFIQDES
-749 RCRIMVANIQAG
+749 CRVMVANIQAG

-829 DNALDGHKTA
+829 DNALDGHRTA

>member
-47 GNNREHWT
+47 GTNREHWSL
-55 IILNAIKALPERR
+55 ILNAIKALPERR

-78 PFRDNYLQWANVA
+78 PFRDNYLQWAKVA
-91 GFPDPAII
+91 GFPDPVLI
-99 AEQVQEFTEEE
+99 AEQVQEFTKEE
-110 WEDPIESQKKL
+110 WEDPIQKQKEL
-121 IADTQI
+121 IEETPI
-127 DPERLML
+127 DPERLMI

-149 ARKGRA
+149 AKKGRA
-155 LLGDEMGCI
+155 FLGDSMG
-164 DGDEEV
+164 
-170 QICRHRG
+170 
-177 SQKIPL
+177 
-183 KKLFSEFHKPMNKR
+183 
-197 KCYTNEERPWYIRCL
+197 
-212 HEDGA
+212 A
-217 IRLGEIA
+217 
-224 DVVDSGMKECVCITL
+224 
-239 SDGRSL
+239 
-245 TLTPDHMIKTTDGWV
+245 
-260 QAGSSEGKFVLTNG
+260 
-274 VACCPVCGSQDDLVT
+274 
-289 YEYSKFKGYCRP
+289 
-301 CMYKARNGRKYKDDA
+301 
-316 LHEEIHSDGYVYV
+316 
-329 YGRPVHGY
+329 
-337 DGCRRTD
+337 
-344 GIPKHRYVMEQFL
+344 
-357 GRKLLSTEIVHHIDG
+357 
-372 NKLNNDIQ
+372 
-380 NLQLLSVK
+380 
-388 QHSKIHGDYFR
+388 
-399 VPFVKP
+399 
-405 KEVLVEHVEHVGVR
+405 
-419 HVYDVKVVDHGNF
+419 
-432 LANKIIVH
+432 
-440 NCGKTI
+440 GKTI

-454 SDSYPALIVVNA
+454 SDAYPALIVVNA

-478 WLKKVPGADYRCQIL
+478 WLKKTPGADYRCQIL

-687 KSLLRWVGDFLD
+687 KSLLRWVEDFLD

-728 IYGGISVASRE
+728 IYGGISVAARE
-739 AAKTTFIQDD
+739 EAKTTFIQDD
-749 RCRIMVANIQAG
+749 KCRIMVANIQAG

>member
-24 PPFTDMKYEMRVQND
+24 PPFADMKYEMRVQND

-47 GNNREHWT
+47 GTNREHWNL
-55 IILNAIKALPERR
+55 ILNAIKALPERR

-78 PFRDNYLQWANVA
+78 PFRDNYLQWAKIA
-91 GFPDPAII
+91 GFPDPILI

-121 IADTQI
+121 IADAQI
-127 DPERLML
+127 DSERLML

-149 ARKGRA
+149 ARKGRVF
-155 LLGDEMGCI
+155 LGDDMG
-164 DGDEEV
+164 
-170 QICRHRG
+170 
-177 SQKIPL
+177 
-183 KKLFSEFHKPMNKR
+183 
-197 KCYTNEERPWYIRCL
+197 
-212 HEDGA
+212 A
-217 IRLGEIA
+217 
-224 DVVDSGMKECVCITL
+224 
-239 SDGRSL
+239 
-245 TLTPDHMIKTTDGWV
+245 
-260 QAGSSEGKFVLTNG
+260 
-274 VACCPVCGSQDDLVT
+274 
-289 YEYSKFKGYCRP
+289 
-301 CMYKARNGRKYKDDA
+301 
-316 LHEEIHSDGYVYV
+316 
-329 YGRPVHGY
+329 
-337 DGCRRTD
+337 
-344 GIPKHRYVMEQFL
+344 
-357 GRKLLSTEIVHHIDG
+357 
-372 NKLNNDIQ
+372 
-380 NLQLLSVK
+380 
-388 QHSKIHGDYFR
+388 
-399 VPFVKP
+399 
-405 KEVLVEHVEHVGVR
+405 
-419 HVYDVKVVDHGNF
+419 
-432 LANKIIVH
+432 
-440 NCGKTI
+440 GKTI

-454 SDSYPALIVVNA
+454 SDAYPALIVVNA

-478 WLKKVPGADYRCQIL
+478 WLKKTPGADYRCQIL

-579 MMPADFPNYY
+579 MMPAEFPNYY

-645 LEIDKTLENEY
+645 LEIDRTLENEY

-687 KSLLRWVGDFLD
+687 KSLLRWVEDFLD

-728 IYGGISVASRE
+728 IYGGISVAARE
-739 AAKTTFIQDD
+739 EAKTTFIQDD
-749 RCRIMVANIQAG
+749 RCRIMIANIQAG
-761 GVGIDGLQKVCNHVA
+761 GVGIDGLQKVCNYVA

-829 DNALDGHKTA
+829 DNALDGHRTA

>member
-47 GNNREHWT
+47 GNNREHWNL
-55 IILNAIKALPERR
+55 ILNAIKALPERR
-68 YNGATKEWII
+68 YNGATKEWIL
-78 PFRDNYLQWANVA
+78 PFHDNYLQWAKVA
-91 GFPDPAII
+91 GFPDPIII

-110 WEDPIESQKKL
+110 WEDPIQKQKKL
-121 IADTQI
+121 IEETPI
-127 DPERLML
+127 DPERLMI
-134 PGLRPYQT
+134 PGLRPYQV

-149 ARKGRA
+149 ARKGRVF
-155 LLGDEMGCI
+155 LGDSMG
-164 DGDEEV
+164 
-170 QICRHRG
+170 
-177 SQKIPL
+177 
-183 KKLFSEFHKPMNKR
+183 
-197 KCYTNEERPWYIRCL
+197 
-212 HEDGA
+212 
-217 IRLGEIA
+217 
-224 DVVDSGMKECVCITL
+224 
-239 SDGRSL
+239 
-245 TLTPDHMIKTTDGWV
+245 
-260 QAGSSEGKFVLTNG
+260 
-274 VACCPVCGSQDDLVT
+274 
-289 YEYSKFKGYCRP
+289 
-301 CMYKARNGRKYKDDA
+301 
-316 LHEEIHSDGYVYV
+316 
-329 YGRPVHGY
+329 
-337 DGCRRTD
+337 
-344 GIPKHRYVMEQFL
+344 
-357 GRKLLSTEIVHHIDG
+357 
-372 NKLNNDIQ
+372 
-380 NLQLLSVK
+380 
-388 QHSKIHGDYFR
+388 
-399 VPFVKP
+399 
-405 KEVLVEHVEHVGVR
+405 
-419 HVYDVKVVDHGNF
+419 
-432 LANKIIVH
+432 
-440 NCGKTI
+440 CGKTI

-454 SDSYPALIVVNA
+454 SDAYPALIVVNA

-478 WLKKVPGADYRCQIL
+478 WLKKTPGADYRCQIL

-579 MMPADFPNYY
+579 MMPAEFPNYY

-687 KSLLRWVGDFLD
+687 KSLLRWVEDFLD

-713 VDLLVESLKKYHPVK
+713 VDLLVDSLKKYHPVK
-728 IYGGISVASRE
+728 IYGGISVAARE
-739 AAKTTFIQDD
+739 AAKTAFIQDES
-749 RCRIMVANIQAG
+749 CRVMVANIQAG

-829 DNALDGHKTA
+829 DNALDGHRTA

>member
-47 GNNREHWT
+47 GNNREHWSL
-55 IILNAIKALPERR
+55 ILNAIKALPERR
-68 YNGATKEWII
+68 YNGVTKEWII
-78 PFRDNYLQWANVA
+78 PFRDNYLQWAKVA
-91 GFPDPAII
+91 GFPDPIII

-127 DPERLML
+127 DPERLMI
-134 PGLRPYQT
+134 PGLRPYQV

-149 ARKGRA
+149 AKKGRA
-155 LLGDEMGCI
+155 FLGDDMG
-164 DGDEEV
+164 
-170 QICRHRG
+170 
-177 SQKIPL
+177 
-183 KKLFSEFHKPMNKR
+183 
-197 KCYTNEERPWYIRCL
+197 
-212 HEDGA
+212 A
-217 IRLGEIA
+217 
-224 DVVDSGMKECVCITL
+224 
-239 SDGRSL
+239 
-245 TLTPDHMIKTTDGWV
+245 
-260 QAGSSEGKFVLTNG
+260 
-274 VACCPVCGSQDDLVT
+274 
-289 YEYSKFKGYCRP
+289 
-301 CMYKARNGRKYKDDA
+301 
-316 LHEEIHSDGYVYV
+316 
-329 YGRPVHGY
+329 
-337 DGCRRTD
+337 
-344 GIPKHRYVMEQFL
+344 
-357 GRKLLSTEIVHHIDG
+357 
-372 NKLNNDIQ
+372 
-380 NLQLLSVK
+380 
-388 QHSKIHGDYFR
+388 
-399 VPFVKP
+399 
-405 KEVLVEHVEHVGVR
+405 
-419 HVYDVKVVDHGNF
+419 
-432 LANKIIVH
+432 
-440 NCGKTI
+440 GKTI

-454 SDSYPALIVVNA
+454 SDAYPALIVVNA

-515 HWKDALAQFGFKYLV
+515 HWKDALAQFGFKYLI

-687 KSLLRWVGDFLD
+687 KSLLRWVEDFLD

-713 VDLLVESLKKYHPVK
+713 VDLLVDSLKKYHPVK
-728 IYGGISVASRE
+728 IYGGISVAARE
-739 AAKTTFIQDD
+739 AAKTAFIQDES
-749 RCRIMVANIQAG
+749 CRVMVANIQAG

>member
-1 MSVTRQSLAQKFR
+1 MISKIPVKHGEF
-14 EQKNAVLPPL
+14 PPL
-24 PPFTDMKYEMRVQND
+24 PKFND
-39 RWLAIKWS
+39 VTYSTRIYNERWIALGWRCS
-47 GNNREHWT
+47 NREHWNS
-55 IILNAIKALPERR
+55 ILDAIKKLPERR

-78 PFRDNYLQWANVA
+78 PFRDEFLRWASVA
-91 GFPDPAII
+91 GFPDPAQEA
-99 AEQVQEFTEEE
+99 AEVETFATED
-110 WEDPIESQKKL
+110 WEDPVEKQKKL
-121 IADTQI
+121 IESVAIDT
-127 DPERLML
+127 ERLMI

-149 ARKGRA
+149 ARNGRVF
-155 LLGDEMGCI
+155 LGDDMGCI

-177 SQKIPL
+177 SQKITL

-197 KCYTNEERPWYIRCL
+197 KRYTNEERPWYIRCL

-239 SDGRSL
+239 SNGRSL
-245 TLTPDHMIKTTDGWV
+245 TLTPDHMIKTADGWV

-274 VACCPVCGSQDDLVT
+274 
-289 YEYSKFKGYCRP
+289 
-301 CMYKARNGRKYKDDA
+301 
-316 LHEEIHSDGYVYV
+316 
-329 YGRPVHGY
+329 
-337 DGCRRTD
+337 
-344 GIPKHRYVMEQFL
+344 
-357 GRKLLSTEIVHHIDG
+357 
-372 NKLNNDIQ
+372 
-380 NLQLLSVK
+380 
-388 QHSKIHGDYFR
+388 
-399 VPFVKP
+399 FVKP
-405 KEVLVEHVEHVGVR
+405 REVLVEHVEYVGVR

-440 NCGKTI
+440 NCGKTV

-454 SDSYPALIVVNA
+454 SDAYPALIVVNA

-478 WLKKVPGADYRCQIL
+478 WLSKTPGADQRCQIL
-493 SGQKPYKLDPNVS
+493 SGQKPYKLKDGVS

-515 HWKDALAQFGFKYLV
+515 YWKDALAEFGFKYLV

-549 MLSKVIPECV
+549 LLSKVIPECV

-568 KPAQFWTVLNI
+568 RPAQFWTVLNI
-579 MMPADFPNYY
+579 MMPAEFPNYY
-589 KYLYRYCEP
+589 KYLYRYCDP
-598 KSTPWGMQFNGAS
+598 KSTPWGMQFNGAT
-611 HVQELHYKMSQ
+611 HIQELHYKMTE
-622 CLLRRTKEE
+622 CLLRRPKEE
-631 VMKWLP
+631 VMRWLP

-645 LEIDKTLENEY
+645 LEIDDSLRKAYQEQENALY
-656 RDQEAEIYKEG
+656 
-667 TSDLHQRVADLMRTA
+667 TSEVSELQQRVAELMRTA
-682 YALKE
+682 YSLKE
-687 KSLLRWVGDFLD
+687 KSLLRWVRDFLD
-699 SGNKLL
+699 AGNKLL

-713 VDLLVESLKKYHPVK
+713 VDLLVTELREYFPAK
-728 IYGGISVASRE
+728 IYGGMSVASRE
-739 AAKTTFIQDD
+739 ESKQKFIQDES
-749 RCRIMVANIQAG
+749 CRVLVANIQAG

-787 RQAEDRLHRGGQDLP
+787 RQAEDRLHRSGQDLP
-802 VTSYYLIA
+802 VTSYYLVA

-820 VLDDRAQML
+820 ILDDRAQML

>member
-14 EQKNAVLPPL
+14 EQKNVVLPPL
-24 PPFTDMKYEMRVQND
+24 PPFADMKYEMRVQND

-55 IILNAIKALPERR
+55 LILNAIKALPERR

-78 PFRDNYLQWANVA
+78 PFRDNYLQWAKIA

-121 IADTQI
+121 IADAQI

-149 ARKGRA
+149 ARKGRVF
-155 LLGDEMGCI
+155 LGDDMG
-164 DGDEEV
+164 
-170 QICRHRG
+170 
-177 SQKIPL
+177 
-183 KKLFSEFHKPMNKR
+183 
-197 KCYTNEERPWYIRCL
+197 
-212 HEDGA
+212 A
-217 IRLGEIA
+217 
-224 DVVDSGMKECVCITL
+224 
-239 SDGRSL
+239 
-245 TLTPDHMIKTTDGWV
+245 
-260 QAGSSEGKFVLTNG
+260 
-274 VACCPVCGSQDDLVT
+274 
-289 YEYSKFKGYCRP
+289 
-301 CMYKARNGRKYKDDA
+301 
-316 LHEEIHSDGYVYV
+316 
-329 YGRPVHGY
+329 
-337 DGCRRTD
+337 
-344 GIPKHRYVMEQFL
+344 
-357 GRKLLSTEIVHHIDG
+357 
-372 NKLNNDIQ
+372 
-380 NLQLLSVK
+380 
-388 QHSKIHGDYFR
+388 
-399 VPFVKP
+399 
-405 KEVLVEHVEHVGVR
+405 
-419 HVYDVKVVDHGNF
+419 
-432 LANKIIVH
+432 
-440 NCGKTI
+440 GKTI

-454 SDSYPALIVVNA
+454 SDAYPALIVVNA

-687 KSLLRWVGDFLD
+687 KSLLRWVEDFLD

-728 IYGGISVASRE
+728 IYGGISVAARE
-739 AAKTTFIQDD
+739 EAKTTFIQDD

-829 DNALDGHKTA
+829 DNALDGHRTA

>member
-47 GNNREHWT
+47 GNNREHWNL
-55 IILNAIKALPERR
+55 ILNAIKALPERR

-78 PFRDNYLQWANVA
+78 PFRDNYLQWAKVA
-91 GFPDPAII
+91 GFPDPIII

-110 WEDPIESQKKL
+110 WEDPIQKQREL
-121 IADTQI
+121 IADTPL
-127 DPERLML
+127 DPERLMI
-134 PGLRPYQT
+134 PGLRPYQI

-155 LLGDEMGCI
+155 FLGDSMG
-164 DGDEEV
+164 
-170 QICRHRG
+170 
-177 SQKIPL
+177 
-183 KKLFSEFHKPMNKR
+183 
-197 KCYTNEERPWYIRCL
+197 
-212 HEDGA
+212 A
-217 IRLGEIA
+217 
-224 DVVDSGMKECVCITL
+224 
-239 SDGRSL
+239 
-245 TLTPDHMIKTTDGWV
+245 
-260 QAGSSEGKFVLTNG
+260 
-274 VACCPVCGSQDDLVT
+274 
-289 YEYSKFKGYCRP
+289 
-301 CMYKARNGRKYKDDA
+301 
-316 LHEEIHSDGYVYV
+316 
-329 YGRPVHGY
+329 
-337 DGCRRTD
+337 
-344 GIPKHRYVMEQFL
+344 
-357 GRKLLSTEIVHHIDG
+357 
-372 NKLNNDIQ
+372 
-380 NLQLLSVK
+380 
-388 QHSKIHGDYFR
+388 
-399 VPFVKP
+399 
-405 KEVLVEHVEHVGVR
+405 
-419 HVYDVKVVDHGNF
+419 
-432 LANKIIVH
+432 
-440 NCGKTI
+440 GKTI

-454 SDSYPALIVVNA
+454 SDAYPALIVVNA

-478 WLKKVPGADYRCQIL
+478 WLKKTPGADYRCQIL

-687 KSLLRWVGDFLD
+687 KSLLRWVEDFLD

-728 IYGGISVASRE
+728 IYGGISVAARE
-739 AAKTTFIQDD
+739 EAKTTFIQDD
-749 RCRIMVANIQAG
+749 KCRIMVANIQAG

>member
-24 PPFTDMKYEMRVQND
+24 PPFADMKYEMRVQND

-55 IILNAIKALPERR
+55 LILNAIKALPERR

-78 PFRDNYLQWANVA
+78 PFRDNYLQWAKIA
-91 GFPDPAII
+91 GFPDPVLI

-110 WEDPIESQKKL
+110 WQDPIESQKKL
-121 IADTQI
+121 IEETPI
-127 DPERLML
+127 DPERLMI

-149 ARKGRA
+149 ARRGRVF
-155 LLGDEMGCI
+155 LGDDMG
-164 DGDEEV
+164 
-170 QICRHRG
+170 
-177 SQKIPL
+177 
-183 KKLFSEFHKPMNKR
+183 
-197 KCYTNEERPWYIRCL
+197 
-212 HEDGA
+212 A
-217 IRLGEIA
+217 
-224 DVVDSGMKECVCITL
+224 
-239 SDGRSL
+239 
-245 TLTPDHMIKTTDGWV
+245 
-260 QAGSSEGKFVLTNG
+260 
-274 VACCPVCGSQDDLVT
+274 
-289 YEYSKFKGYCRP
+289 
-301 CMYKARNGRKYKDDA
+301 
-316 LHEEIHSDGYVYV
+316 
-329 YGRPVHGY
+329 
-337 DGCRRTD
+337 
-344 GIPKHRYVMEQFL
+344 
-357 GRKLLSTEIVHHIDG
+357 
-372 NKLNNDIQ
+372 
-380 NLQLLSVK
+380 
-388 QHSKIHGDYFR
+388 
-399 VPFVKP
+399 
-405 KEVLVEHVEHVGVR
+405 
-419 HVYDVKVVDHGNF
+419 
-432 LANKIIVH
+432 
-440 NCGKTI
+440 GKTI

-454 SDSYPALIVVNA
+454 SDAYPALIVVNA

-515 HWKDALAQFGFKYLV
+515 HWKDALAQFGFKYLI

-687 KSLLRWVGDFLD
+687 KSLLRWVEDFLD

-728 IYGGISVASRE
+728 IYGGISVAARE
-739 AAKTTFIQDD
+739 EAKTTFIQDD
-749 RCRIMVANIQAG
+749 KCRIMVANIQAG